1 MCRYASESGGA
12 LAVWA
17 ARGLGGRGGRGTRSG
32 SGSAMMGSPAGTC
45 TGDLSL
51 LLVQEYLLY

>member
-1 MCRYASESGGA
+1 MSRCASESGGA

-17 ARGLGGRGGRGTRSG
+17 ARGLGGRGGRWTRSG
-32 SGSAMMGSPAGTC
+32 SGSAVMVSPARTC

-51 LLVQEYLLY
+51 